1 MERMTRKNP
10 NGTYR
15 LPATNT
21 ESFRM
26 EWQQEM
32 PVFFGTSVDKL
43 GKYEDIG
50 TPLWDKKIAH
60 VREYVSRASAA

>member
-1 MERMTRKNP
+1 MERLTRKNP

-15 LPATNT
+15 LPAANA
-21 ESFRM
+21 EFSRM

-50 TPLWDKKIAH
+50 TPEEFAELKHRYGTKK
-60 VREYVSRASAA
+60 

>member
-1 MERMTRKNP
+1 MEERMTRKNP

-15 LPATNT
+15 LPATSA

-32 PVFFGTSVDKL
+32 PVFFGTSVNKL
-43 GKYEDIG
+43 GRYEDIG
-50 TPLWDKKIAH
+50 SPEEVAELKHRYLTKK
-60 VREYVSRASAA
+60 